1 MRLLQKQRE
10 YKLVDYMENEFPLS
24 INKYNEDNH
33 VLHVHDFIELV
44 IVESGK
50 GIHYT
55 KNFRHVIVAGD
66 VLTIPKGMKHGY
78 KDSETLE
85 ITNIIFDMSLL
96 DSLAEDFKHIP
107 GFHSLFLLNPLQQQ
121 RIINKKG
128 FLTLDPNE
136 IARIKRLTSRITSE
150 QQEKRTGYRSV
161 CILALADL
169 IIFLSRKASK
179 HNLTHQTKNL
189 AAVLSYMEKK
199 YDQHISLEQLS
210 EMVNL
215 SPRSFQRIFNA
226 YMGISPFSHLINIR
240 MQHAKKLLKETEFT
254 VGEIAYLTG
263 FGDSAYFTRQF
274 KKIFRTPPSKYRK
287 QVKIN

>member
-1 MRLLQKQRE
+1 MRTLRKQRE
-10 YKLVDYMENEFPLS
+10 YKLVDYVENDFPLF
-24 INKYNEDNH
+24 ITQYNEDDH
-33 VLHVHDFIELV
+33 LLHVHDFIELI
-44 IVESGK
+44 IVERGK

-55 KNFRHVIVAGD
+55 KNFSHVIVAGD

-85 ITNIIFDMSLL
+85 ITNIIFDMSLMN
-96 DSLAEDFKHIP
+96 SLAEDFKHIS
-107 GFHSLFLLNPLQQQ
+107 GFHSLFLLNPLRQQ

-136 IARIKRLTSRITSE
+136 IARVKRLTNRITRE

-161 CILALADL
+161 CILSLTDL
-169 IIFLSRKASK
+169 VIFLSRKASK
-179 HNLTHQTKNL
+179 HNLNIQTENL
-189 AAVLSYMEKK
+189 ATVLSYMEKN
-199 YDQHISLEQLS
+199 YAQNILLEELS
-210 EMVNL
+210 NMVNL
-215 SPRSFQRIFNA
+215 SSRSFQRVFNS
-226 YMGISPFSHLINIR
+226 YMGISPFKHLINIR

-254 VGEIAYLTG
+254 IGEIAYATG

-274 KKIFRTPPSKYRK
+274 KKIFSTPPSKYRK